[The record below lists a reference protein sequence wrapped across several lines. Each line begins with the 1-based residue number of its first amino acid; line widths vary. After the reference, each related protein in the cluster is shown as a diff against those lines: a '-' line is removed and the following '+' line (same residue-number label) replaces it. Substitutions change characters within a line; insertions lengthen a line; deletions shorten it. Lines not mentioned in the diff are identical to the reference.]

1 MTLEELKKQ
10 LETMIHYEI
19 EQDIV
24 DFPFNNSE
32 FAPFVVCSFSRGIK
46 PQDIPEDVLNQIDNQ
61 IKVSEVF
68 NSHQHKF
75 KPSFTERLKR
85 WFKN

>member
-10 LETMIHYEI
+10 LETMIDYEI
-19 EQDIV
+19 PQDIV

-46 PQDIPEDVLNQIDNQ
+46 LEDIPGDVLNQIDNQ
-61 IKVSEVF
+61 IKASIVF
-68 NSHQHKF
+68 NAHQQKF
-75 KPSFTERLKR
+75 KPSLIERLKR
-85 WFKN
+85 WFKK